1 MKNAKNAVRGLLAA
15 SVAAATLMFGATAGA
30 QQQQEEVSPH
40 VQIVIDQFRQ
50 IVPMMQQQGYP
61 NFEVIALNAINSG
74 ATETFNYT
82 AQDNGDIVFIAVCD
96 GDCTNLDMRV
106 RNGGGLIGE
115 DVLDDK
121 LPMVQ
126 VNANARPLS
135 VDTIMVNCTVQPC
148 VYGLAVFRR

>member
-30 QQQQEEVSPH
+30 QQQEEVSPH
-40 VQIVIDQFRQ
+40 VQIVIDQFRE
-50 IVPMMQQQGYP
+50 IVPTMQQQGYP
-61 NFEVIALNAINSG
+61 NFEVIALNAINTG

-96 GDCTNLDMRV
+96 GDCTDLDMRV
-106 RNGGGLIGE
+106 RGSGGVIGE
-115 DVLDDK
+115 DVLDDSV
-121 LPMVQ
+121 PVVQ
-126 VNANARPLS
+126 VNTNARPLS
-135 VDTIMVNCTVQPC
+135 VDTIMVTCSVQPC